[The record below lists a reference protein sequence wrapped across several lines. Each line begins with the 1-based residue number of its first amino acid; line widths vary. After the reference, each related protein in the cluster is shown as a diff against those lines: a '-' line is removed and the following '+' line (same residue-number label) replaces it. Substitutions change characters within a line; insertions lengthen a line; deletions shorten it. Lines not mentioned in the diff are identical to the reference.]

1 MGSYVKI
8 LKELYSYHACL
19 VRLKPR
25 SFFFNFKLILVI
37 YRKVRMLREI
47 HQSLKIVLK
56 KY

>member
-8 LKELYSYHACL
+8 LKELSSYHACL
-19 VRLKPR
+19 VRLKLR